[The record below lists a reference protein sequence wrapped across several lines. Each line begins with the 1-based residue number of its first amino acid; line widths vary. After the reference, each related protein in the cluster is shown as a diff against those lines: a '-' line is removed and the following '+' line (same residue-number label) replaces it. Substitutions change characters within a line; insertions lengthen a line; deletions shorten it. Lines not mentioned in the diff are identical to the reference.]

1 MKVKISKETKGVAI
15 TKVKTTFKPTNLETS
30 GTCASP
36 VEYPRATADML
47 KQLFGEPVFDLANYN
62 GFSDEKVNYE
72 WEFIGEDGSKWTLY
86 DYKEGYI
93 QDDQLVRWHVG
104 WDGRG
109 DADAFQEYLHGMINK
124 YFGEEIAEL
133 NRQSE
138 ERLRK
143 FYKDNEGVVL

>member
-1 MKVKISKETKGVAI
+1 MKVKLSKETKGVAI

-36 VEYPRATADML
+36 VEYPMATADML
-47 KQLFGEPVFDLANYN
+47 RQLFGEPVFDLAIYY
-62 GFSDEKVNYE
+62 GFSDEKINYE

-93 QDDQLVRWHVG
+93 KDDQLVRWHVG

-109 DADAFQEYLHGMINK
+109 NPSAFQEYLHGMINK
-124 YFGEEIAEL
+124 YFGEEIAEM

-138 ERLRK
+138 ER
-143 FYKDNEGVVL
+143 FHKDNEGVIL